1 MLLTSL
7 CAAALTLNS
16 TECLYQSAETYPTP
30 SPSTT
35 IKLTT
40 KPSSKPSAMATSKP
54 EGTASKS
61 AKTDYWLGVGK
72 ADITG
77 PAAETGMFGYAAKQ
91 QVTGIND
98 RLYSRAFIIAESDL
112 AEDKRIV
119 YVSTDLGAMF
129 TAVKLE
135 VIKHL
140 QAEFGDL
147 YRDENVMLTATHTHV
162 GNGGF
167 SHQKLYQMASTDD
180 TLAGYSHQTFNAIV
194 EGIVRSI
201 QQAHNNLTP
210 GNLSLAQGKLLE
222 ATRNRSLLAYNVNP
236 EAQDFDSPVNETMTQ
251 LRLDA
256 EDGTPLGLI
265 NWFAIHPTSF
275 SKQFTHLS
283 ADNKGYAQ
291 LGMEAKFKLNQNR
304 LTDQEFVAAFANAD
318 EGDVVA
324 AGGNAD
330 SAPGFEGSK
339 NEWEN
344 VIRDGS
350 LQLNKALELWDQGQ
364 PVTGPID
371 TRARWVDLA
380 NYKVEPEFTAGNG
393 EQQLCLPARG
403 YSFAA
408 GAENGPSNIPGIYE
422 GMTRDSLSLTDRV
435 NKVDPSLLGSITR
448 GAFGVVS
455 SVSQDDCQAEKPVL
469 LPTGHWGWVNTEQP
483 VQLMRIGNLA
493 LIAIPGEPTTMVG
506 RRLRQAV
513 ENELAE
519 SGVDTLVVAS
529 LANNYSGYLS
539 TREEYSLQH
548 YEGASTEFGP
558 YQANAYQ
565 QQYVHL
571 AQAMRDGIEVS
582 SEVTPPDRSQY
593 SFAERP
599 GVLYDDKPQN
609 QQWGQV
615 LQQPNARYKTGD
627 TVRVIF
633 RGAHPKNNLRTED
646 SFLIVQRLQQGQW
659 LDYKTDSDFD
669 TTYSWQREQL
679 AYSKISIDWRID
691 PTTEPGIYRI
701 VHNGDWKNGWD
712 DGITPYSG
720 TSKSFEIQ

>member
-16 TECLYQSAETYPTP
+16 TECLPQSAEYPM
-30 SPSTT
+30 SSQSSAE
-35 IKLTT
+35 LAT
-40 KPSSKPSAMATSKP
+40 KPSSKPATMVAAKP
-54 EGTASKS
+54 EATVSK
-61 AKTDYWLGVGK
+61 AAEADYWLGVGK

-91 QVTGIND
+91 QVNGIND
-98 RLYSRAFIIAESDL
+98 RLYSRAFIIAESDQS
-112 AEDKRIV
+112 EDKRIV

-135 VIKHL
+135 VIKRL

-180 TLAGYSHQTFNAIV
+180 TLAGYSRQTFNAIV

-201 QQAHNNLTP
+201 KQAHTNLTP
-210 GNLSLAQGKLLE
+210 GNLSLAQGKLLQ
-222 ATRNRSLLAYNVNP
+222 ATRNRSLPSYNANP
-236 EAQDFDSPVNETMTQ
+236 EAQDFDSSVNETMTQ

-291 LGMEAKFKLNQNR
+291 LGMEAK
-304 LTDQEFVAAFANAD
+304 LTTPEQEFVAAFANAD

-380 NYKVEPEFTAGNG
+380 YYKVEPEFSAGNG

-422 GMTRDSLSLTDRV
+422 GMTRDSLSVTDRI

-448 GAFGVVS
+448 SAFGVVS

-469 LPTGHWGWVNTEQP
+469 LPTGYWGWVNTEQP

-493 LIAIPGEPTTMVG
+493 LIAIPAEPTTMVG

-539 TREEYSLQH
+539 TREEYGLQH

-565 QQYVHL
+565 QEYVHL
-571 AQAMRDGIEVS
+571 AQAMRDGTAVS
-582 SEVTPPDRSQY
+582 SEVTPPDRSND

-615 LQQPNARYKTGD
+615 LQQPNAHYKTGD
-627 TVRVIF
+627 TVTVVF

-679 AYSKISIDWRID
+679 AYSKISIDWRIGD
-691 PTTEPGIYRI
+691 ETEPGTYRI

-712 DGITPYSG
+712 EGITPYSG
-720 TSKSFEIQ
+720 TSKPFQVQ